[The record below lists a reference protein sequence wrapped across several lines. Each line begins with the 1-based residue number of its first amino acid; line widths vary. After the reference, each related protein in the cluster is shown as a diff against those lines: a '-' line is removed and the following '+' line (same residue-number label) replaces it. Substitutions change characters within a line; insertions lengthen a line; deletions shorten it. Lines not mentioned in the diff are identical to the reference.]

1 MIKQITSI
9 CMITLFVMVLIVPA
23 YAMTQLE
30 RVDITNPRLVDA
42 FGQQVSNQINVNQHV
57 QITADIKNNQEKI
70 QKFVYIVQVKN
81 QNGVI
86 VSLGWINGLSLEPQQ
101 TFSPALSWTPLV
113 SDEYRVEIFVWD
125 ISEEGSNKSWNSL
138 DALAEY
144 VTFKITS

>member
-9 CMITLFVMVLIVPA
+9 CVITFSIMGLIVPA

-30 RVDITNPRLVDA
+30 RVEITNPRLVDA
-42 FGQQVSNQINVNQHV
+42 FGQQVSNQVNVNQHV
-57 QITADIKNNQEKI
+57 QITTDIKNNQEII

-81 QNGVI
+81 QNGVV

-113 SDEYRVEIFVWD
+113 SDEYIVEIFVWD
-125 ISEEGSNKSWNSL
+125 ISEEGSNKSWNNL
-138 DALAEY
+138 DALAEK
-144 VTFKITS
+144 VSFKITS